1 MRRNNLRIERI
12 DYEDWKDE
20 ELANV
25 AKRGD
30 REARNALFL
39 RHMERFQQLAIP
51 AKRIVSSQS
60 QRDRSIDTVDVDQ
73 QLFIIFC
80 DLLDSW
86 QKERTPFIPYVISNM
101 GWRALHYVREVTR
114 YRSKTVLEREDA
126 QERNETVMTLEDGDN
141 AHVEVESRVDW
152 AAQTAQL
159 KPSWKRLVALR
170 FAEGMSSGQIA
181 ALNGCSRRTVNR
193 ELRAAMQL
201 ILQKLQEDWEECA

>member
-1 MRRNNLRIERI
+1 VRRNNLRIERI
-12 DYEDWKDE
+12 AYEEWNDE
-20 ELANV
+20 ELASD

-30 REARNALFL
+30 REARNTLFL

-51 AKRIVSSQS
+51 AKRIVASQS
-60 QRDRSIDTVDVDQ
+60 QRDRSIDTGDVDQ

-80 DLLDSW
+80 DLLASW
-86 QKERTPFIPYVISNM
+86 QKERTPFIPYVISNI

-114 YRSKTVLEREDA
+114 YRSKAVLEREDT
-126 QERNETVMTLEDGDN
+126 QERNEAGMMLEDGDN

-170 FAEGMSSGQIA
+170 FAEGMSSG
-181 ALNGCSRRTVNR
+181 CSRRTVNR